1 MRLQWGNYE
10 QMELT
15 DYLRETFGCAEDAK
29 ETEIKKKDN
38 RNKPCAQ
45 KPSDEEIA
53 FFDPAC
59 EKLFKLLCLISEDVG
74 FSWPT
79 GMLYGT
85 LLQILIDA
93 RDEDNDEGLKNS
105 IYRIRRSKEL
115 WKRIQTNRKEIEEIL
130 SEYLKDKV
138 EK

>member
-1 MRLQWGNYE
+1 
-10 QMELT
+10 
-15 DYLRETFGCAEDAK
+15 
-29 ETEIKKKDN
+29 
-38 RNKPCAQ
+38 
-45 KPSDEEIA
+45 
-53 FFDPAC
+53 
-59 EKLFKLLCLISEDVG
+59 
-74 FSWPT
+74 
-79 GMLYGT
+79 MLYGT

-130 SEYLKDKV
+130 SEYLKDQG